1 MASLSCDLPTVG
13 WGELGEGGANGEDA
27 RGEEER
33 DRFWLLKVLLRELRD
48 ALDDG
53 LGERRTVSERKASRA
68 LDSELKRLA
77 GSEDGEDGEVL
88 RSSRALGLEPRK
100 PRPPPVLPL
109 LLDLLRLSDVG
120 TVSVL
125 SELVV

>member
-1 MASLSCDLPTVG
+1 M
-13 WGELGEGGANGEDA
+13 
-27 RGEEER
+27 
-33 DRFWLLKVLLRELRD
+33 LLRELRD
-48 ALDDG
+48 ALDEG
-53 LGERRTVSERKASRA
+53 LGERGTVTSEERKASRPVLPLPHLA

-77 GSEDGEDGEVL
+77 GSEEGEDGEVGEVL

-125 SELVV
+125 HV